1 MGGSTNIKHDALT
14 THEKSEGHKYA
25 VEITVLR
32 NKPLGESS
40 AEKILHS
47 LNKATVSKLE
57 KLFRNAHAV
66 AKSIDLPQI
75 MCGYVNLMNRKV
87 LI

>member
-1 MGGSTNIKHDALT
+1 MVGSTNFKHDALT

-25 VEITVLR
+25 VEFTASW

-47 LNKATVSKLE
+47 LNKATVS
-57 KLFRNAHAV
+57 
-66 AKSIDLPQI
+66 D
-75 MCGYVNLMNRKV
+75 
-87 LI
+87 